1 VVVAYK
7 VPHKLLK
14 ALDNELRE
22 NRLTTLN
29 EIMCIFNHRH
39 EFIKNKE
46 LSKLKRK
53 LKKQNQLLLELKEY
67 YL

>member
-1 VVVAYK
+1 MAYK

-29 EIMCIFNHRH
+29 EIMSIFNHRN
-39 EFIKNKE
+39 EFIKKTE
-46 LSKLKRK
+46 LRKLKRK
-53 LKKQNQLLLELKEY
+53 IKKQNDLLLELKEY